1 MLGFIS
7 TWGEAARHLSDLL
20 ADFWHERRVRPPK
33 SKNKG
38 GGTRTLLEN
47 QLFHHEPLG
56 ACWCNLYYV
65 KATTVAY

>member
-1 MLGFIS
+1 MI
-7 TWGEAARHLSDLL
+7 
-20 ADFWHERRVRPPK
+20 K

-47 QLFHHEPLG
+47 QLFHNEPLG
-56 ACWCNLYYV
+56 ACWCNVYYV